1 MMVWHEG
8 INLYQYNQYMSE
20 WVDRAAALATL
31 KVRPQTLY
39 AYVSRGRIGMRPD
52 PDDPRRSLYRAD
64 DIAAL
69 VERRTR
75 GRRPSDI
82 AASAFAWGEPAIA
95 TAIST
100 IRRGRLIYR
109 GKDAVELARTATAE
123 QAAALL
129 WQSEAVSFP
138 AERTGKVADNPFLAL
153 AALAGSDDAM
163 LGRSADRWRADAS
176 TCIAALAVSL
186 GAATGAG
193 ALHERLAAGWSADT
207 AAVQTVRK
215 ALVLMADHELNAS
228 AFATRVAASTGA
240 SMAASLL
247 AGLCTLS
254 GPRHGGAG
262 EALLGLLAEAD
273 RLGVG
278 KAIAGWLARDHYL
291 PGFGHPLYPNGDP
304 RAAALLEDLPIDR
317 ALMELQNAV
326 LAATG
331 LPPNIDFALAA
342 LARAHSLG
350 EDAPFRL
357 FALGRAIGWAAHAME
372 QVAQGG
378 LIRPRARYQGD
389 EPPPSS

>member
-1 MMVWHEG
+1 
-8 INLYQYNQYMSE
+8 MSE
-20 WVDRAAALATL
+20 WIDRAAALAAL
-31 KVRPQTLY
+31 RVRPQTLY

-64 DIAAL
+64 DIAVL
-69 VERRTR
+69 VDRRAR

-82 AASAFAWGEPAIA
+82 AASAIAWGEPVIA

-100 IRRGRLIYR
+100 IGRGQLIYR

-123 QAAALL
+123 QTAALL
-129 WQSEAVSFP
+129 WQAEEVRFP
-138 AERTGKVADNPFLAL
+138 ACGKRADDPFVTL
-153 AALAGSDDAM
+153 AAFANRQHAM
-163 LGRSADRWRADAS
+163 LGRSAERWRDDAAA
-176 TCIAALAVSL
+176 CIAALSASL
-186 GAATGAG
+186 GAAPGDG
-193 ALHERLAAGWSADT
+193 ALHERLAAGWSAKT
-207 AAVQTVRK
+207 AAPTIRK

-228 AFATRVAASTGA
+228 TFAARVAASTGA
-240 SMAASLL
+240 SVAASLL
-247 AGLCTLS
+247 AGLCALS

-262 EALLGLLAEAD
+262 EALLGLLADAQ
-273 RLGVG
+273 RLGCE
-278 KAIAGWLARDHYL
+278 KAIAGWLARNKFL

-317 ALMELQNAV
+317 TLKQLQEAV

-342 LARAHSLG
+342 LTRAYALG
-350 EDAPFRL
+350 EHTPFRL

-378 LIRPRARYQGD
+378 LIRPRARYQG
-389 EPPPSS
+389 EEQPAAS

>member
-1 MMVWHEG
+1 MMVWREG
-8 INLYQYNQYMSE
+8 INLDQYNQYMSE
-20 WVDRAAALATL
+20 WINRAAALATL

-64 DIAAL
+64 DIATL
-69 VERRTR
+69 VDRRTR
-75 GRRPSDI
+75 GRRSSDI

-100 IRRGRLIYR
+100 IRRGQLIYR
-109 GKDAVELARTATAE
+109 GKDAVDLARTATAE

-129 WQSEAVSFP
+129 WQSETVSFP
-138 AERTGKVADNPFLAL
+138 AERTGKVAENPFLAL
-153 AALAGSDDAM
+153 AALAGGGDAM

-193 ALHERLAAGWSADT
+193 ALHERLVAGWSADT
-207 AAVQTVRK
+207 AAVQTIRK

-228 AFATRVAASTGA
+228 AFATRVTASTGA

-273 RLGVG
+273 RLGVE
-278 KAIAGWLARDHYL
+278 KAIARWLARDHYL

-304 RAAALLEDLPIDR
+304 RAAA
-317 ALMELQNAV
+317 
-326 LAATG
+326 
-331 LPPNIDFALAA
+331 
-342 LARAHSLG
+342 
-350 EDAPFRL
+350 
-357 FALGRAIGWAAHAME
+357 
-372 QVAQGG
+372 
-378 LIRPRARYQGD
+378 
-389 EPPPSS
+389 